1 MLLSGDVRTTALVS
15 LLTLAG
21 CTGAAMD
28 PAVVGQEI
36 IGGTTDTADSAV
48 VLLYMTV
55 PGQQGGALC
64 TGEVISPHVVLT
76 AAHCTGGEDPSVTN
90 ATWRVFLGNDF
101 STATAADMLAVKEA
115 HYNPS
120 FSINNLPG
128 GNDVGVAIMQN
139 ALPSTIVPLA
149 YNRAPMDSFDG
160 QPVRFVGYGLDN
172 GTAQTGAGVKRTTT
186 TTLADHT
193 ALLLH
198 FIDGTHETCNGDSGG
213 PAFMTLGGKE
223 TIVGLTSY
231 GDVNCTAGGYDTRVD
246 AMAAWIDGY
255 VQKADPGF
263 GTTGGN
269 QPPSSTP
276 PSPSG
281 GTQTPPTSSAP
292 PLPPSAAG
300 SGGVGASCGSD
311 NDCQS
316 HLCGLSSTGTHVC
329 FAANA
334 NQVQGG
340 MGCAMATASSST
352 TNGGAAAMALVLLFG
367 LFGKLA
373 RARARVRR

>member
-1 MLLSGDVRTTALVS
+1 MSGNVRTSALVS

-21 CTGAAMD
+21 CTGAAMG
-28 PAVVGQEI
+28 PGVVGEEI
-36 IGGTTDTADSAV
+36 IGGTTDTTDSAV

-90 ATWRVFLGNDF
+90 ATWRVYLGSDF
-101 STATAADMLAVKEA
+101 SKATAADLLAVKEA

-128 GNDVGVAIMQN
+128 GNDVGVAILQN
-139 ALPSTIVPLA
+139 ALPSTIVPLP
-149 YNRAPMDSFDG
+149 YNRGSMDSGFDG
-160 QPVRFVGYGLDN
+160 NPVRFVGYGLDN
-172 GTAQTGAGVKRTTT
+172 STAQTGAGVKRTTT
-186 TTLADHT
+186 TTLTDHT

-198 FIDGTHETCNGDSGG
+198 FSDATHETCNGDSGG
-213 PAFMTLGGKE
+213 PAFMTIGGKE

-231 GDVNCTAGGYDTRVD
+231 GDVNCATGGYDTRVD
-246 AMAAWIDGY
+246 ALVDWIDGF
-255 VQKADPGF
+255 VQRADPGF
-263 GTTGGN
+263 SGGN

-292 PLPPSAAG
+292 PMPPSSAG

-316 HLCGLSSTGTHVC
+316 HLCGLANNGTHVC

-334 NQVQGG
+334 NQGAG
-340 MGCAMATASSST
+340 MGCSMAGSASPTGGGATA
-352 TNGGAAAMALVLLFG
+352 AALMLVFG
-367 LFGKLA
+367 LIVKLT
-373 RARARVRR
+373 RVRRRVRR